1 MRAGYRAADGAA
13 VLPVLMETAGTRPDS
28 WMSLQLLLDSA
39 LPIGSFAHSFGL
51 ESLVQ
56 DGRISNGKGL
66 REYVAAMLR
75 HSWAPGDAMIVKAA
89 YGVGSGAA
97 DRKGGGLGE
106 PEEAEEHRS
115 ISMDEYAY
123 RVERL
128 VHLQRLAPES
138 RDGMEKIGRR
148 LLKLAPEL
156 FPDVSLRKLGED
168 AKAGRCFGTYPLV
181 YGIVCRELR
190 IPLDRAAEGYLY
202 ASVGTCVNAALRLIS
217 MGQTEA
223 QRITASLFPDVT
235 AAWAS
240 VKEMDPEDAYGA
252 MPLAELAMIRHE
264 TLYSRL
270 FMS

>member
-1 MRAGYRAADGAA
+1 MKDVGGAEGESTGSGQW
-13 VLPVLMETAGTRPDS
+13 L
-28 WMSLQLLLDSA
+28 SLQLLLDSA

-56 DGRISNGKGL
+56 DGQVIDGASL
-66 REYVAAMLR
+66 RQYMITMLR
-75 HSWAPGDAMIVKAA
+75 HSWATSDLMVIKAA
-89 YGVGSGAA
+89 YGVAPGG
-97 DRKGGGLGE
+97 DYGKGNMN
-106 PEEAEEHRS
+106 PNA
-115 ISMDEYAY
+115 YAY
-123 RVERL
+123 EIEKL

-156 FPDVSLRKLGED
+156 FPSMSVTLRNLHENIRG
-168 AKAGRCFGTYPLV
+168 GQCFGSYPLV
-181 YGIVCRELR
+181 YGVICRELR
-190 IPLDRAAEGYLY
+190 VSLGRAAEGYLY
-202 ASVGTCVNAALRLIS
+202 TAVATCVNAALRLIS

-223 QRITASLFPDVT
+223 QRLTASLFPDIAQSWEAVR
-235 AAWAS
+235 
-240 VKEMDPEDAYGA
+240 EMDPSEAYSA

>member
-1 MRAGYRAADGAA
+1 MPAGSSG
-13 VLPVLMETAGTRPDS
+13 LHQPSTWL
-28 WMSLQLLLDSA
+28 SLQLLLDSA

-56 DGRISNGKGL
+56 DGKVNNGADL
-66 REYVAAMLR
+66 RSYMEGMIR
-75 HSWAPGDAMIVKAA
+75 HSWATSDLMIVKAV
-89 YGVGSGAA
+89 YGAT
-97 DRKGGGLGE
+97 DRE
-106 PEEAEEHRS
+106 DE
-115 ISMDEYAY
+115 ISTDFQYAY
-123 RVERL
+123 DIEKL

-156 FPDVSLRKLGED
+156 FPNVAFGPLQTAVRS
-168 AKAGRCFGTYPLV
+168 GRCYGSYPLV
-181 YGIVCRELR
+181 YGMICHVLH

-202 ASVGTCVNAALRLIS
+202 ASASTSVNAALRLIS

-223 QRITASLFPDVT
+223 QRLTASLFP
-235 AAWAS
+235 AISEAWEA
-240 VKEMDPEDAYGA
+240 VRYMDPAESYSG

>member
-1 MRAGYRAADGAA
+1 MAEESVD
-13 VLPVLMETAGTRPDS
+13 TANTNT
-28 WMSLQLLLDSA
+28 WLSLQLLLDSA

-56 DGRISNGKGL
+56 DGKVTDGAGL
-66 REYVAAMLR
+66 RAYMEGMLR
-75 HSWAPGDAMIVKAA
+75 NSWATGDVMIVKSV
-89 YGVGSGAA
+89 YISA
-97 DRKGGGLGE
+97 DND
-106 PEEAEEHRS
+106 S
-115 ISMDEYAY
+115 DQYAY
-123 RVERL
+123 DIEKL
-128 VHLQRLAPES
+128 VHYQRLAPES

-156 FPDVSLRKLGED
+156 FPNLPFRPLRED
-168 AKAGRCFGTYPLV
+168 IRGGRCFGSYPLV
-181 YGIVCRELR
+181 YGIVCRGLR

-202 ASVGTCVNAALRLIS
+202 ATVATCVNAALRLIS

-223 QRITASLFPDVT
+223 QRLAASLFPAVT
-235 AAWAS
+235 QSWEA
-240 VKEMDPEDAYGA
+240 VKEMDPADAYSG